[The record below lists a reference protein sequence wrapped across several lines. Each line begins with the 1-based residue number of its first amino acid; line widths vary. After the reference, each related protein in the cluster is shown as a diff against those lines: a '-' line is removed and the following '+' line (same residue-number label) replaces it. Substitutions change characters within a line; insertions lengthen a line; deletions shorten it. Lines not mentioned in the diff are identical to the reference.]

1 MLNCVLVGLTLVAV
15 TVGLHAAGTS
25 WWIGR
30 LNTIAAAHDGSPH
43 RFPTQFRVLGATAMS
58 LVLLHTAEV
67 VLWSLVYLVLGIDSL
82 SSFEESTYFSMVTYS
97 ALGYGDVVITG
108 PWRLLAAIQAMTGLL
123 LFGWSAALLYAVVQG
138 LGQGRRVDTIQEE

>member
-1 MLNCVLVGLTLVAV
+1 
-15 TVGLHAAGTS
+15 
-25 WWIGR
+25 
-30 LNTIAAAHDGSPH
+30 
-43 RFPTQFRVLGATAMS
+43 MS